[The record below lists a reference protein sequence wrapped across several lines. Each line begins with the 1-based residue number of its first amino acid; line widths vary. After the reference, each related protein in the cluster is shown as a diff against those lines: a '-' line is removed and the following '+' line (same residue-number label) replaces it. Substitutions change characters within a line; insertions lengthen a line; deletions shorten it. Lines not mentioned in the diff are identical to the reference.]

1 MKKKI
6 MGALENFSKAMLQ
19 PLMYLSVG
27 GLILAPLAAMLT
39 WQLWV
44 GEQTQKRGAAQQ
56 PPLTGDRS
64 DGQC

>member
-27 GLILAPLAAMLT
+27 GLILAIGALLT
-39 WQLWV
+39 NSAIS
-44 GEQTQKRGAAQQ
+44 GAL
-56 PPLTGDRS
+56 PFL
-64 DGQC
+64 